1 MNSIIKSSL
10 KILLSILTI
19 LVILLLFFYKTD
31 TPKNIV
37 KEKYTNDA
45 SQFMSI
51 MGMEVHYRDE
61 GNVNDS
67 IPILFLHGLSSS
79 LHTWDS
85 LANKLID
92 NKRIIRLDL
101 PGFGLTGANPERN
114 YSTGYYNNFIDSFI
128 LKLNVKKYIIVG
140 NSFGGNIAWN
150 QTLYRPDKIEKLILI
165 NSAGYPRTKE
175 KGNIGFKLASLPFVG
190 EVIKKIT
197 PKSLIKKSL
206 QDAYSNDDKLTNIIQ
221 DRYYDLLLCEGN
233 RQATVDIFKQRVSP
247 TPEKIKNI
255 HTPTLIIWGKD
266 DQMIDVSNAYKFNK
280 DIQGSTIEIINN
292 SGHVPMEET
301 PQAVYDAIIKFI
313 EQNNF

>member
-1 MNSIIKSSL
+1 MNSIVKSSL
-10 KILLSILTI
+10 KFVVFILGA
-19 LVILLLFFYKTD
+19 LVILLLFFYKAD

-45 SQFMSI
+45 SKFMSI

-61 GNVNDS
+61 GNLNDS
-67 IPILFLHGLSSS
+67 IPIVFLHGLSSS

-85 LANKLID
+85 ITNKLID
-92 NKRIIRLDL
+92 KKRIIRLDL

-114 YSTGYYNNFIDSFI
+114 YSTGYYNTFIDSFI
-128 LKLNVKKYIIVG
+128 LTLNVKKYIIVG

-150 QTLYRPDKIEKLILI
+150 QSLYRTDKIEKLILI

-190 EVIKKIT
+190 DLIKKIT
-197 PKSLIKKSL
+197 PKALIKKSL
-206 QDAYSNDDKLTNIIQ
+206 QDAYSNDGKITEVIKN
-221 DRYYDLLLCEGN
+221 RYYDLLLSEGN
-233 RQATVDIFKQRVSP
+233 RQATVDIFKQRVAPVS
-247 TPEKIKNI
+247 EKIKNI
-255 HTPTLIIWGKD
+255 QTPTLIIWGED

-280 DIQGSTIEIINN
+280 DIQGSAIEIIKN

-313 EQNNF
+313 EKGNL